1 MSIRFVV
8 SCSFGFFT
16 SLSLHSFVLTN
27 ISSILLWKFVCSTQW
42 QSFLVSLP
50 KLFWWLLFQ
59 EDMGSDLLVIFL
71 QCYAYLAVASLQVP
85 LCLYIQRLLLCQYQ
99 YAYPAVA
106 SLPVPVFLSSGCF
119 FASFL
124 LLFTN
129 YIADVWLFQLGATLI
144 IFILYSRFLAK
155 FILHLCSNTFVCTLP
170 SWEICWCSL
179 SCSWWSDPW
188 LAFLNF
194 GFPPYYCLSV
204 YSLIRGS
211 FRRVFLSGFWLHCAF
226 L

>member
-1 MSIRFVV
+1 
-8 SCSFGFFT
+8 
-16 SLSLHSFVLTN
+16 VLTN
-27 ISSILLWKFVCSTQW
+27 DISSILLWKFVCSTQW

-124 LLFTN
+124 LLFAN

-179 SCSWWSDPW
+179 SFAAGGVILGWPFSILVSLPVT
-188 LAFLNF
+188 
-194 GFPPYYCLSV
+194 V

-211 FRRVFLSGFWLHCAF
+211 FTRVFLSGFLTSLCF
-226 L
+226 LVLSSVADQSSEI